1 MRAVVLSKAGDAVAN
16 FAVGEWR
23 KSAPPPALPTFHTTK
38 PSVHLTISSSFLP
51 HTPHTAKP
59 SIKKGNL
66 LVKIKSASVNPVDW
80 KRAAFGFALPTVPAV
95 VGLDCCGVVEEVGE
109 GVTKFKKGDVVF
121 AWAPTGAA
129 EGFGCWAE
137 YGLFDETHLTL
148 KPDTW
153 TEDETPCLGVTG
165 LTALQG
171 LFHESALGLNLPS
184 KPISDEQFVLVR
196 TASKAAFGSR
206 RLLTQKSASLAPT
219 DLGCHL
225 WCRPACN
232 SACRSGW
239 LHGDCHLLRQEQ

>member
-1 MRAVVLSKAGDAVAN
+1 M
-16 FAVGEWR
+16 
-23 KSAPPPALPTFHTTK
+23 
-38 PSVHLTISSSFLP
+38 
-51 HTPHTAKP
+51 
-59 SIKKGNL
+59 
-66 LVKIKSASVNPVDW
+66 DW
-80 KRAAFGFALPTVPAV
+80 KRAAFGFALPKLPAV

-121 AWAPTGAA
+121 AWAPTDPE

-196 TASKAAFGSR
+196 TASKVSPIFACLHPCAHPRECIPCLNRFGVPPLVSAKLPLSLLP
-206 RLLTQKSASLAPT
+206 RLAT
-219 DLGCHL
+219 
-225 WCRPACN
+225 R
-232 SACRSGW
+232 
-239 LHGDCHLLRQEQ
+239 